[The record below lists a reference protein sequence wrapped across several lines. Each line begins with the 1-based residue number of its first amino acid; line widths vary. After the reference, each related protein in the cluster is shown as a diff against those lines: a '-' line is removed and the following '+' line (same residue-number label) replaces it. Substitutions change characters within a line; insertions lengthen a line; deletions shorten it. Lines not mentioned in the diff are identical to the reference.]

1 MTNLPLT
8 GIFNI
13 TAIFKQVNKKL
24 WPTLGFHTG
33 IDFIGSDSIYSTC
46 NGIVDSINYSNSYGN
61 YIIIKEDR
69 ATRYHYFCHLQ
80 SVKVK
85 KGQKVNRATIIG
97 IMGATG
103 NVTGKH
109 LHYEIR
115 KTKGNLVES
124 NLVNPSEYC
133 GIPNAKGTY
142 NSVNYPINN
151 DKKYNNGD
159 IIEIDTPFAFTGAME
174 NNKYMHDTEVEQK
187 WVSLETHQEE
197 KAGRLLA
204 RATFLFEEGAN
215 AGVQVFD
222 DQFKIKKKYIVKK
235 L

>member
-1 MTNLPLT
+1 MTNLPIS
-8 GIFNI
+8 GKFNI
-13 TAIFKQVNKKL
+13 TAYFKQKGKY
-24 WPTLGFHTG
+24 WKTLGFHTG
-33 IDFIGSDSIYSTC
+33 IDFTGDSTIYSTC
-46 NGIVDSINYSNSYGN
+46 DGIVDTIAYSNSYGN
-61 YIIIKEDR
+61 YIIIKEKNVN
-69 ATRYHYFCHLQ
+69 RYHYFCHLARIL
-80 SVKVK
+80 VKR
-85 KGQKVNRATIIG
+85 GQKVNRATIIG

-115 KTKGNLVES
+115 KIKGNLVES

-174 NNKYMHDTEVEQK
+174 NNQYLHDSTIEQK
-187 WVSLETHQEE
+187 WVSLDTHQEV
-197 KAGRLLA
+197 KNNRLLA
-204 RATFLFEEGAN
+204 RATFLFEEGDN